1 METLQGLDNRL
12 PVHMT
17 DNVSEFICKSLDIW
31 AYEQG
36 VTMDFSR
43 PGKPTDNPFIE

>member
-36 VTMDFSR
+36 VTMDFSH